1 MLKHLFF
8 IFLFIS
14 LRISLSAQQPYY
26 YKIDDEA
33 GLPSNEVY
41 EVLQDDFGYMWIG
54 CDAGLYRYDGFNFK
68 AYTNPKQNGKSI
80 SYLRKDKK
88 GRIWC
93 KNFNGQIYRVDK
105 EELKLIIDNSGLES
119 SASQFTIDDNLNVW
133 IANKDKLEM
142 YNDEGKN
149 KQVLYTSEGAA
160 GPASSIYEIQYFD
173 GLIYFTQY
181 NKGLFSFNPLNSK
194 VIEYSSQLMI
204 RNHYGRFNL
213 TTANNQLYLL
223 AEDNEADLYSVFVLN
238 DSLEHLQTNYFGK
251 QNTRAYYLRQD
262 LEGRIW
268 ICTSQGAQLL
278 GKKEEPIF
286 RDEKISF
293 MLQDK
298 EGNFWFTSLHNGI
311 FLVPNLEVK
320 VYSLSNVG
328 KSNLTAVFANSNKD
342 IICGDYS
349 GLLYAKGANESVFKQ
364 VSLSSEKYGAVKKIA
379 QVKDKLLISR
389 AEFSILESSNYKVI
403 SDKRVNARD
412 FAIMGDTLFAISY
425 AGFSTRKLNDLNSKK
440 NIETTYIRKIG
451 GRAIYLD
458 SSNLALLVAF
468 NDGVFIY
475 KDGSLNEL
483 LFNKEHV
490 FVQSLAA
497 CGKKAWLVTSNLGVL
512 FYENG
517 KLYKSNLSSVG
528 VDEKNVRS
536 IFCKN
541 NKLICCGLNELFIH
555 DLTTKQTKVFKQ
567 NVGINARDVTAIEL
581 VDSNIYLA
589 TNKGMLSFPFN
600 LNDKNTVTPNV
611 AIDKIIVEEDTL
623 FDKNYLELNYHN
635 KNLSIYFT
643 ATAFR
648 SKGLF
653 VYQYRLLGLDSAWRN
668 VNAKEANVVF
678 SSLPPGS
685 YIFELRAVNESG
697 VSSAINNNLKIEVLK
712 PVWQKWW
719 FYLLVILL
727 TAALVTFLFIYR
739 IKTIRKKAEV
749 KQNLTSSQ
757 LAAIKAQMNPHFM
770 YNTLNSIQDLI
781 LKSDIKNTN
790 YYLSRFSSLMRKI
803 LDASQSNDIV
813 LEEEIEIL
821 ELYLSLEKLRFGDD
835 FTFEINIDKAIDIHR
850 THLPSIIIQPFVEN
864 ALKHG
869 LLHKKGPKLVKLD
882 FELKDKILLCSI
894 TDNGVGRKKA
904 AEIKERSP
912 IKHTSFATRATE
924 KRLELINSDKKEPIQ
939 LEIIDLE
946 EDGVPMGTKVVL
958 RVSLS

>member
-1 MLKHLFF
+1 MFKYLFS

-14 LRISLSAQQPYY
+14 LRITLSAQQPYY

-93 KNFNGQIYRVDK
+93 KNFNGQIYRV
-105 EELKLIIDNSGLES
+105 ENEQLKLIIDNSGLES
-119 SASQFTIDDNLNVW
+119 SASQFTIDDDLNVW
-133 IANKDKLEM
+133 LANKDKLEK

-149 KQVLYTSEGAA
+149 KQVLYASKGSAGAA
-160 GPASSIYEIQYFD
+160 SNIYEIQYFD
-173 GLIYFTQY
+173 GLVYFTQY
-181 NKGLFSFNPLNSK
+181 DKGLLSFNPVNSK
-194 VIEYSSQLMI
+194 VTEYFSKLISS
-204 RNHYGRFNL
+204 NHYGRFNL
-213 TTANNQLYLL
+213 TRANNQLYLL

-262 LEGRIW
+262 NNRRVW

-278 GKKEEPIF
+278 GEKEEPIF
-286 RDEKISF
+286 SAEKISF

-298 EGNFWFTSLHNGI
+298 EGNYWFTSLHNGI
-311 FLVPNLEVK
+311 FLVPNLDVK
-320 VYSLSNVG
+320 VYSLSKIG
-328 KSNLTAVFANSNKD
+328 KSNLTAVFANTNKD
-342 IICGDYS
+342 VICGDYS
-349 GLLYAKGANESVFKQ
+349 GFLYAKVANENNFKQ
-364 VSLSSEKYGAVKKIA
+364 VSLGSEKYGAVKKIA
-379 QVKDKLLISR
+379 QVKDKLFVSR
-389 AEFSILESSNYKVI
+389 IELSVLESNNYKVI

-412 FAIMGDTLFAISY
+412 FAIMSDTIFALSY
-425 AGFSTRKLNDLNSKK
+425 AGFSKRELSDLNSKI
-440 NIETTYIRKIG
+440 NTETNYIRKIG

-458 SSNLALLVAF
+458 SLNQALLVAF

-475 KDGSLNEL
+475 KAGNLNEL

-490 FVQSLAA
+490 FVQSITSYDN
-497 CGKKAWLVTSNLGVL
+497 KAWLVTSNLGVL
-512 FYENG
+512 VYENG
-517 KLYKSNLSSVG
+517 RLSKSNLTAVG

-555 DLTTKQTKVFKQ
+555 DLITKQTKVFKQ
-567 NVGINARDVTAIEL
+567 NFGINARDVTAIEV
-581 VDSNIYLA
+581 VDSSIYLA
-589 TNKGMLSFPFN
+589 TNKGMLSFP
-600 LNDKNTVTPNV
+600 LSLSDKNLVAPTV
-611 AIDKIIVEEDTL
+611 AIYKIIVEEDTL
-623 FDKNYLELNYHN
+623 FDKEKLELDYHN
-635 KNLSIYFT
+635 KNLAIYFT

-648 SKGLF
+648 SKGSF

-668 VNAKEANVVF
+668 VNAKEANIVF

-685 YIFELRAVNESG
+685 FVFELRAVNESG
-697 VSSAINNNLKIEVLK
+697 ISSTINNKLKIEVLK

-719 FYLLVILL
+719 FYLLMILL
-727 TAALVTFLFIYR
+727 TASLVTFLFIYR
-739 IKTIRKKAEV
+739 IKTIQKKAEV

-813 LEEEIEIL
+813 LDEEIEIL

-835 FTFEINIDKAIDIHR
+835 FSYEINIDKNIDIHR

-869 LLHKKGPKLVKLD
+869 LLHKKGQKNVKLD
-882 FELKDKILLCSI
+882 FELKENSLICSI

-912 IKHTSFATRATE
+912 IKHNSFATRATE
-924 KRLELINSDKKEPIQ
+924 KRLELINSDRKTPIQ

-946 EDGVPMGTKVVL
+946 EAGVAIGTKVVL
-958 RVSLS
+958 KVPM

>member
-1 MLKHLFF
+1 MVKQLLL

-105 EELKLIIDNSGLES
+105 EQLKIIIDNSGLES
-119 SASQFTIDDNLNVW
+119 SASQFTIDDDLNVW
-133 IANKDKLEM
+133 IANNDKLER

-149 KQVLYTSEGAA
+149 KRVLYTSKRAA
-160 GPASSIYEIQYFD
+160 GLASNIYEIQYFN
-173 GLIYFTQY
+173 GLVYFTQY
-181 NKGLFSFNPLNSK
+181 DKGLLSFNPINSK
-194 VIEYSSQLMI
+194 ITEYSSQLMSP
-204 RNHYGRFNL
+204 NHYGRFNL

-223 AEDNEADLYSVFVLN
+223 AEDNDANLYSVFVLQ
-238 DSLEHLQTNYFGK
+238 DSLQHLQTNYFGK

-262 LEGRIW
+262 KEGQIW

-320 VYSLSNVG
+320 RYSLSSAG
-328 KSNLTAVFANSNKD
+328 KSNLTAVFATTEND

-349 GLLYAKGANESVFKQ
+349 GILYAKSANESTFKQ
-364 VSLSSEKYGAVKKIA
+364 VSLGSEKYGTVKKIA
-379 QVKDKLLISR
+379 QVKDKLFVSR
-389 AEFSILESSNYKVI
+389 IELSVLESNNYKVI

-412 FAIMGDTLFAISY
+412 FAIMEDTLFALSY
-425 AGFSTRKLNDLNSKK
+425 AGFSKRKLSDLNSKT
-440 NIETTYIRKIG
+440 NTETNYIRKIG
-451 GRAIYLD
+451 GRALFLD
-458 SSNLALLVAF
+458 TLNHSMLVAF

-475 KDGSLNEL
+475 KAGGLSEL

-490 FVQSLAA
+490 FVQSIAS
-497 CGKKAWLVTSNLGVL
+497 CNNKAWLVTSNLGILV
-512 FYENG
+512 YENG
-517 KLYKSNLSSVG
+517 ELKKSQLNTLG
-528 VDEKNVRS
+528 VNEKNIRS
-536 IFCKN
+536 VFCKN
-541 NKLICCGLNELFIH
+541 NMLICYGLNEFYLH
-555 DLTTKQTKVFKQ
+555 DLLSKHTKIFKQ
-567 NVGINARDVTAIEL
+567 NLGINAKDVTAVEIIDNA
-581 VDSNIYLA
+581 VYLA
-589 TNKGMLSFPFN
+589 TNKGMISFPLS
-600 LNDKNTVTPNV
+600 LNDKNTVAPNV
-611 AIDKIIVEEDTL
+611 SIDKIIVEEDTL
-623 FDKNYLELNYHN
+623 FNTNKLELNYYN
-635 KNLSIYFT
+635 KNLEICFT
-643 ATAFR
+643 ATSFR

-653 VYQYRLLGLDSAWRN
+653 VYQYRLLGLDSVWRI

-685 YIFELRAVNESG
+685 YVFELRAVNESG
-697 VSSAINNNLKIEVLK
+697 ISSAINNNLKIEVLK
-712 PVWQKWW
+712 PLWQKWW
-719 FYLLVILL
+719 FYLLMILL

-739 IKTIRKKAEV
+739 IKAIQRKAEV
-749 KQNLTSSQ
+749 KQNLTTSQ

-835 FTFEINIDKAIDIHR
+835 FTYEINIDKAIDIHR
-850 THLPSIIIQPFVEN
+850 THLPSIIIQPFIEN
-864 ALKHG
+864 AIKHG
-869 LLHKKGPKLVKLD
+869 LLHKKGLKQVKVD
-882 FELKDKILLCSI
+882 FELIENTLVCFI

-912 IKHTSFATRATE
+912 IKHNSFATRATE
-924 KRLELINSDKKEPIQ
+924 KRLELINSDRKAPIL
-939 LEIIDLE
+939 LEIIDWE
-946 EDGVPMGTKVVL
+946 EAGLATGTKVVL
-958 RVSLS
+958 KVPL

>member
-1 MLKHLFF
+1 MFKQLLF

-41 EVLQDDFGYMWIG
+41 EILQDDFGYMWIG

-133 IANKDKLEM
+133 IANKDKLEK

-149 KQVLYTSEGAA
+149 KQVLYTSGGAT
-160 GPASSIYEIQYFD
+160 GLASNIYEIQCFN

-181 NKGLFSFNPLNSK
+181 DKGLLSFNPSNSK
-194 VIEYSSQLMI
+194 ITEYSSPSI
-204 RNHYGRFNL
+204 SGNHYGRFNL

-223 AEDNEADLYSVFVLN
+223 AEDNEADLYSVFVLK
-238 DSLEHLQTNYFGK
+238 DSLQLLQTNYFGK

-262 LEGRIW
+262 QEGRIW

-278 GKKEEPIF
+278 GEKEEPIF
-286 RDEKISF
+286 SDEKISF

-298 EGNFWFTSLHNGI
+298 EGNYWFTSLHNGI

-320 VYSLSNVG
+320 VYGLSSLG
-328 KSNLTAVFANSNKD
+328 KSNLTAIFATNNKD
-342 IICGDYS
+342 VICGDYS
-349 GLLYAKGANESVFKQ
+349 GLLYAKGNNESKFKQ
-364 VSLSSEKYGAVKKIA
+364 VSVVSEKYGAVKKIA
-379 QVKDKLLISR
+379 EINGELLVSR
-389 AEFSILESSNYKVI
+389 IDLSVLESNTYKVI

-412 FAIMGDTLFAISY
+412 FVIMGDTLFALSY
-425 AGFSTRKLNDLNSKK
+425 AGFSKRKLSDLKIKTS
-440 NIETTYIRKIG
+440 IETNYIRKIG
-451 GRAIYLD
+451 GRALFID
-458 SSNLALLVAF
+458 SINKSLLVAF

-475 KDGSLNEL
+475 KAGNLSEL

-490 FVQSLAA
+490 FAQSIAA
-497 CGKKAWLVTSNLGVL
+497 CDKKGWLVTSNLGVL
-512 FYENG
+512 VYENG
-517 KLYKSNLSSVG
+517 ELNKSNLTAVG

-555 DLTTKQTKVFKQ
+555 DLVTKQTKVFKQ
-567 NVGINARDVTAIEL
+567 NFGINARDITAIEL
-581 VDSNIYLA
+581 VDQNIYLA
-589 TNKGMLSFPFN
+589 TNKGMLSFPYG
-600 LNDKNTVTPNV
+600 LNDKNVVAPNV

-623 FDKNYLELNYHN
+623 FDKDKLELNYYN
-635 KNLSIYFT
+635 KNLSICFT

-653 VYQYRLLGLDSAWRN
+653 VYQYRLLGLDSIWRS

-678 SSLPPGS
+678 SSLPPGN
-685 YIFELRAVNESG
+685 YTFELKAVNESG
-697 VSSAINNNLKIEVLK
+697 VSSVINNDLKIDVLK
-712 PVWQKWW
+712 PMWQKWW
-719 FYLLVILL
+719 FYMLMILF

-739 IKTIRKKAEV
+739 IKTIQKKAEV

-813 LEEEIEIL
+813 LDEEIEIL
-821 ELYLSLEKLRFGDD
+821 ELYLSLEKLRFGDE
-835 FTFEINIDKAIDIHR
+835 FSYEINIDKAIDIHR

-869 LLHKKGPKLVKLD
+869 LLHKKGQKIVRLD
-882 FELKDKILLCSI
+882 FELKNDALLCSI

-904 AEIKERSP
+904 AEIRERSP
-912 IKHTSFATRATE
+912 IKHNSFATRATE
-924 KRLELINSDKKEPIQ
+924 KRLELINSDRKEPIR
-939 LEIIDLE
+939 LEIVDLE
-946 EDGVPMGTKVVL
+946 ENGIALGTKVVL
-958 RVSLS
+958 RIPL